1 MTSLPSFE
9 NGFSFLLV
17 SDFDQT
23 LNFNDSGYV
32 LCSLVG
38 IRGFEKRLLGWPS
51 QTWFIKV
58 PNSLT
63 YSDMILSFAPSVVST
78 YARSTS
84 ESASKMI

>member
-32 LCSLVG
+32 LCGLVG
-38 IRGFEKRLLGWPS
+38 IRGFEKRLLDWPS
-51 QTWFIKV
+51 QT
-58 PNSLT
+58 
-63 YSDMILSFAPSVVST
+63 
-78 YARSTS
+78 
-84 ESASKMI
+84 